1 MTTLYY
7 FHSSPQ
13 SQRLRLALAFKG
25 VPFEDRALTWGDDE
39 TFFELGIAL
48 QVPVLQLDDGRL
60 LTDSLEVLRRIDTLF
75 PGTKPLVEGCIGEPV
90 WQALLDWRADCDA
103 VLERLYAPV
112 RPAWMEIGGNAE
124 ALAAYRQEMERRFG
138 MSLEAL
144 ANDRRD
150 GFEQF
155 ARMSRLPLLARHL
168 AQNSYYTGEMSIA
181 DILLC
186 ADLYPLQL
194 LDGVSLPVDLMY
206 YLERVEDRCG
216 LSPGDDLLA
225 R

>member
-25 VPFEDRALTWGDDE
+25 VPLEDHALAWGDDE
-39 TFFELGIAL
+39 TFFELDIAL

-60 LTDSLEVLRRIDTLF
+60 LTDSLEILHRIDTLF
-75 PGTKPLVEGCIGEPV
+75 PGTPPLVEGRIGEPV
-90 WQALLDWRADCDA
+90 WQALLDWHADCDA

-112 RPAWMEIGGNAE
+112 RPAWREIGGNAE
-124 ALAAYRQEMERRFG
+124 ALTAYRQEVQHRFG

-144 ANDRRD
+144 ANDRYE
-150 GFEQF
+150 GFAQF
-155 ARMSRLPLLARHL
+155 ARMSRLPALARHL
-168 AQNSYYTGEMSIA
+168 AQHRYYTGEMSIA
-181 DILLC
+181 DVLLC
-186 ADLYPLQL
+186 ADLFPLQI
-194 LDGVSLPVDLMY
+194 LDGVSLPVDLMD
-206 YLERVEDRCG
+206 YLRRVEDRCG